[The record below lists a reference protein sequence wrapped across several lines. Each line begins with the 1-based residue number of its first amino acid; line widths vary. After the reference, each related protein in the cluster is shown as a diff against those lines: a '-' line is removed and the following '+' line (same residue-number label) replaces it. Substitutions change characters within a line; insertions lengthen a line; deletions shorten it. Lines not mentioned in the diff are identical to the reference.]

1 MSLIQTLDPTELT
14 CLQASLKHLMDEL
27 ERDPNLY
34 QSFSGVF
41 TFETLRSIESKIN
54 GYIESGDWLNEHN

>member
-1 MSLIQTLDPTELT
+1 MSIEDRLDPTELT
-14 CLQASLKHLMDEL
+14 CLQAGLKHLMDEL

-41 TFETLRSIESKIN
+41 TFETLRSIESKLN
-54 GYIESGDWLNEHN
+54 GYIESGDWLNG